1 MVVQERRTHERVNLH
16 RPCKLYLPGVGK
28 YVSGSTWNVSPG
40 GVLLQLDLRAGIS
53 AGDRLYVGIALKRRQ
68 AVLAAG
74 EMLRAEVV
82 RVEQT
87 PDDHVTVAARFMGA
101 AADETGL
108 ITRAAA

>member
-1 MVVQERRTHERVNLH
+1 MVEQERRTHERVSLQ
-16 RPCKLYLPGVGK
+16 RPCKLYLPSVGK

-40 GVLLQLDLRAGIS
+40 GVLLQLNLPAGIS

-68 AVLAAG
+68 PVLVAG

-87 PDDHVTVAARFMGA
+87 PDDRVAVAARFVGEA
-101 AADETGL
+101 AGETVPM
-108 ITRAAA
+108 TRAA